1 MKATTPTGNSPTLRP
16 ALARR
21 TALSLAI
28 AATLAIGG
36 CGMNR
41 FAERPPAWGDTLRP
55 GEIAGTATPIGDTGD
70 YQPEQDDPQSPP
82 PADFYRPGNDVIV
95 QNVEG
100 IAGARVLDDG
110 DVKLNFQNA
119 NLLEVIK
126 IILGD
131 TLGLNYTVDP
141 TVQGAVSMV
150 TSNALRREDLIPTLE
165 TLLRM
170 NGAALVVTD
179 GFYRIVPLANA
190 LAEVRATQ
198 LGDSKLPLPRGFAV
212 RVVPLRYVAAEE
224 MAQILTPFMAGS
236 NQLLRVDSTR
246 NLLILAS
253 AGSDMSRLLETID
266 VFDVDQMK
274 GMSVA
279 LFTPDF
285 VDAKTLSEDLQN
297 LLTDPEFGLMRGLV
311 RFIVVE
317 RINGLMAVTARAE
330 HLARVREWVQRL
342 DRNTGDATPR
352 LFIYRVQ
359 NGKATELATVL
370 SGLFSG
376 SGTQQQPPSL
386 APVLTPATVGDA
398 SASNTDDSGLSPP
411 TSTFNPSGS
420 VTTGL
425 TFNGDREVQ
434 IIADEP
440 NNALL
445 ILARGEEYRQI
456 LAALRQLDVSP
467 MQVLIEVTIAEVTLT
482 DNLSFG
488 VEWFFKNKVGRKSGV
503 GTLDLGSDGIGA
515 VVPGFSYAISGAD
528 GAINFVLNTLATES
542 RLSIISSP
550 SLLVLNNHEASIQVG
565 DEVPITTQQQQSTA
579 VDANIINS
587 IEYRDTGVLLTV
599 KPRIN
604 SGGLVIMEVEQEA
617 SQVPS
622 TGVADPLTP
631 RIQQRKISSTVAVNS
646 GDTIILGGLIQ
657 EGRDTSESG
666 LPALHKVPF
675 LGALFGNKAD
685 NQDRT
690 ELIVL
695 ITPRAV
701 SNSTSALQVTEEY
714 RQRLK
719 KLIPTTAEKEQ
730 AAEVPD
736 DAIPYPPRETP
747 VTGDSVPA
755 GKSAPAPSS
764 APLIPTGSTTGA
776 ATAAPPASSK
786 TWMVQASSFQDP
798 AKAQGLI
805 QRLSSAGLSAHRLDA
820 IPDGDSTWYRVLVG
834 PVDNRD
840 DALRLLRRVEEVTG
854 SSGQLITI

>member
-1 MKATTPTGNSPTLRP
+1 MKATTVTGYFSPRRMK
-16 ALARR
+16 LARR
-21 TALSLAI
+21 AALSLAI
-28 AATLAIGG
+28 CAALSLSG

-41 FAERPPAWGDTLRP
+41 FDKRPPAWGDTLRP
-55 GEIAGTATPIGDTGD
+55 TGIGPATSIDQATTGETFEDD
-70 YQPEQDDPQSPP
+70 VPEGPA
-82 PADFYRPGNDVIV
+82 ADFYRPGNDLIV
-95 QNVEG
+95 QGVEG
-100 IAGARVLDDG
+100 IAGAREQEDG

-141 TVQGAVSMV
+141 SVQGVVSMV
-150 TSNALRREDLIPTLE
+150 TTNALQRDDLVPTLE

-170 NGAALVVTD
+170 NGAALVRTD
-179 GFYRIVPLANA
+179 GFYNIVPLANA
-190 LAEVRATQ
+190 LAEVRAPQ

-224 MAQILTPFMAGS
+224 MAQILTPFMVGS

-253 AGSDMSRLLETID
+253 AGSDMGRLLETID

-285 VDAKTLSEDLQN
+285 VDAKTLSEDLEN

-311 RFIVVE
+311 RFVVVE

-342 DRNTGDATPR
+342 DRNTGDANPR

-359 NGKATELATVL
+359 NGKAADLATVL

-376 SGTQQQPPSL
+376 SNSQRPASL
-386 APVLTPATVGDA
+386 APGLVPATVGQAPGNSEDGA
-398 SASNTDDSGLSPP
+398 SPNPAFSPP
-411 TSTFNPSGS
+411 GS
-420 VTTGL
+420 LSAGL
-425 TFNGDREVQ
+425 TLSGDQQVQ

-456 LAALRQLDVSP
+456 LAALKQLDVSP
-467 MQVLIEVTIAEVTLT
+467 MQVLIEVTIAEVTLS

-488 VEWFFKNKVGRKSGV
+488 VEWFFKNRVGSRGGL
-503 GTLDLGSDGIGA
+503 GTLDLGGQGIGA

-528 GAINFVLNTLATES
+528 GPINFVLNTLATES

-565 DEVPITTQQQQSTA
+565 DEVPITTQQQQST
-579 VDANIINS
+579 VTDDARIINS
-587 IEYRDTGVLLTV
+587 IEYRETGVLLTV

-701 SNSTSALQVTEEY
+701 SDGTTALQVTEEY
-714 RQRLK
+714 RQRLR
-719 KLIPTTAEKEQ
+719 KLIPTTTERAQ
-730 AAEVPD
+730 AAATPG
-736 DAIPYPPRETP
+736 DAIPSPPRMAP
-747 VTGDSVPA
+747 VSQRPPPDA
-755 GKSAPAPSS
+755 APTMSS
-764 APLIPTGSTTGA
+764 APLVPDAVVPPVA
-776 ATAAPPASSK
+776 ATDASTMSPK

-798 AKAQGLI
+798 VKAETLI
-805 QRLSSAGLSAHRLDA
+805 QRLSAAGMSAHRLDA
-820 IPDGDSTWYRVLVG
+820 ISDGASTWYRVMVG
-834 PVDNRD
+834 PVPNREE
-840 DALRLLRRVEEVTG
+840 ALKLLRRVDEVTG
-854 SSGQLITI
+854 SRGQLITI

>member
-1 MKATTPTGNSPTLRP
+1 MKASSDNKDSTH
-16 ALARR
+16 R
-21 TALSLAI
+21 TARFRRSALVLAI
-28 AATLAIGG
+28 SAALVVGG
-36 CGMNR
+36 CETNR
-41 FAERPPAWGDTLRP
+41 FAKRPPAWSDTLRSP
-55 GEIAGTATPIGDTGD
+55 ADIEPAPDLRTPATLGQLPETGVSE
-70 YQPEQDDPQSPP
+70 PVT
-82 PADFYRPGNDVIV
+82 ADFYRPGNDLLV
-95 QNVEG
+95 QGVRS
-100 IAGARVLDDG
+100 IAGARETSDG

-131 TLGLNYTVDP
+131 TLGVNYTIDP
-141 TVQGAVSMV
+141 AVQGTVSMV
-150 TSNALRREDLIPTLE
+150 TTNALEREDLVPTLE

-170 NGAALVVTD
+170 NGAALITGD
-179 GFYRIVPLANA
+179 DLYRIVPLANA
-190 LAEVRATQ
+190 LAETRAAQ
-198 LGDSKLPLPRGFAV
+198 LGDSKLPLPQGFEV

-236 NQLLRVDSTR
+236 NQLLRVDSAR
-246 NLLILAS
+246 NLLLIAS
-253 AGSDMSRLLETID
+253 AGSDMARLIETID
-266 VFDVDQMK
+266 VFDVDQMA

-285 VDAKTLSEDLQN
+285 VDAKTLAEDLDN
-297 LLTDPEFGLMRGLV
+297 ILTDPEFGLMRGLV

-342 DRNTGDATPR
+342 DRNTGDAKPR

-359 NGKATELATVL
+359 NGKATDLANVL
-370 SGLFSG
+370 SGLFGGASA
-376 SGTQQQPPSL
+376 SSREPSL
-386 APVLTPATVGDA
+386 APGLTPATVGTAPANDDGATGTTAAPSATMSA
-398 SASNTDDSGLSPP
+398 SAFGGDGLS
-411 TSTFNPSGS
+411 
-420 VTTGL
+420 L
-425 TFNGDREVQ
+425 NGDQQVQ
-434 IIADEP
+434 VIADEP

-456 LAALRQLDVSP
+456 LATLRQLDVAP

-488 VEWFFKNKVGRKSGV
+488 VEWFFKNKVGRKSGL
-503 GTLDLGSDGIGA
+503 GTLDLGSEGIGA

-666 LPALHKVPF
+666 LPALHKIPF
-675 LGALFGNKAD
+675 LGAMFGNKAD

-714 RQRLK
+714 RRRLK
-719 KLIPTTAEKEQ
+719 QLIPTSAERERAQ
-730 AAEVPD
+730 QVPG
-736 DAIPYPPRETP
+736 DAIPEPPRPEP
-747 VTGDSVPA
+747 VLVPRNQGVSA
-755 GKSAPAPSS
+755 VAPAQG
-764 APLIPTGSTTGA
+764 TA
-776 ATAAPPASSK
+776 ATAPVIPPPA
-786 TWMVQASSFQDP
+786 TATAVPPAGRWMVQAASFRDVER
-798 AKAQGLI
+798 AQQLAAQLRG
-805 QRLSSAGLSAHRLDA
+805 AGLSVATPSPMA
-820 IPDGDSTWYRVLVG
+820 AGDEIWYRVLVG
-834 PVDNRD
+834 PAADRAEAESLMRQVDRISGGQGRLI
-840 DALRLLRRVEEVTG
+840 AL
-854 SSGQLITI
+854 